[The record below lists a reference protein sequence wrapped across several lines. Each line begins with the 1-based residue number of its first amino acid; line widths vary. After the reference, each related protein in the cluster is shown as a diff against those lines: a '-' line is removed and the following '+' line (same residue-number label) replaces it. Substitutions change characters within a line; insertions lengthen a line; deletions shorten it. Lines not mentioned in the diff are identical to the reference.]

1 MNILFLM
8 KAYDIG
14 GIEVVAATLADSFVK
29 HGHKVAITT
38 FKAPDAMMVA
48 RTNPEIQIYTIGKF
62 ECSAINADRL
72 RKILIADSIDVVI
85 NQWGLPYIP
94 CKVLNKAKKGLNIK
108 TIAVYH
114 NQIDTNARIK
124 NVEIAIASTHNPLK
138 RILLN
143 IQKMIVRQI
152 TSASMR
158 YVYHHSDIYQVL
170 SPCYEELFKRFT
182 GIKNPRKLMVQT
194 NPVTVNSSDYH
205 YSQTEKQKEII
216 YMGRIDYNQKR
227 VYRVIDTWALLES
240 EYSDWRLTIIGDG
253 IERKNI
259 EQKVRD
265 LKLKHVSFEGFQKP
279 EPYYKRASLLLLA
292 SEYEGFPLVLA
303 ECMSYGVVPIVYD
316 SYSAVKDIVDNHV
329 NGITLPYHP
338 NGYDAKEAAQ
348 RISEVMKNDLDRKKM
363 ALAAIDKSKCYSI
376 ENIYNEWEQTF
387 NSMKKEKCD
396 GN

>member
-14 GIEVVAATLADSFVK
+14 GIEVVAATLANSFMK
-29 HGHKVAITT
+29 HGHKVAIAT
-38 FKAPDAMMVA
+38 FKAPNAMMIA
-48 RTNPEIQIYTIGKF
+48 RTNPEIQIYAIGKF
-62 ECSAINADRL
+62 ECSALNADRL
-72 RKILIADSIDVVI
+72 RKILIDNNIDVVI

-94 CKVLNKAKKGLNIK
+94 CKVLNKAKMGLNIK
-108 TIAVYH
+108 TIAIYH

-124 NVEIAIASTHNPLK
+124 NVEIAITSTRNPLK
-138 RILLN
+138 KMLLN
-143 IQKMIVRQI
+143 IQKKIVRQI

-170 SPCYEELFKRFT
+170 SPSYIELFKRFT
-182 GIKNPRKLMVQT
+182 GIKSPRKLMVQT

-205 YSQTEKQKEII
+205 YSQAEKQKEII

-227 VYRVIDTWALLES
+227 VYRVIDTWALLEN
-240 EYSDWRLTIIGDG
+240 EFPDWRLTIIGDG

-259 EQKVRD
+259 EQKVID

-279 EPYYKRASLLLLA
+279 EPYYKRASLLLLT

-316 SYSAVKDIVDNHV
+316 SYSAVKDIVDNQV
-329 NGITLPYHP
+329 NGIILPYHS

-348 RISEVMKNDLDRKKM
+348 SISEVLKSDYDCDRM
-363 ALAAIDKSKCYSI
+363 AIAAIEKSKCYSI
-376 ENIYNEWEQTF
+376 ENIYKEWEQTF
-387 NSMKKEKCD
+387 NSIKKENCD

>member
-14 GIEVVAATLADSFVK
+14 GIEVVTATLADCFIK
-29 HGHKVAITT
+29 HMHKVAIAT
-38 FKAPDAMMVA
+38 FKTPDEMMMA
-48 RTNPEIQIYTIGKF
+48 RTNPEIRIYTIGKY
-62 ECSAINADRL
+62 ECSVTNVNRL
-72 RKILIADSIDVVI
+72 RKILISDKTDVVI

-94 CKVLNKAKKGLNIK
+94 CKVLNKAKKGLDIK

-124 NVEIAIASTHNPLK
+124 NVEIAIASTINPLK
-138 RILLN
+138 KMLLD
-143 IQKMIVRQI
+143 IQKIIVRQI

-158 YVYHHSDIYQVL
+158 YVYYHSDIYQVL
-170 SPCYEELFKRFT
+170 SPSYVELFKRFT
-182 GIKNPRKLMVQT
+182 GIKSPRKLMVQT

-259 EQKVRD
+259 EQKVTD

-279 EPYYKRASLLLLA
+279 EPYYKRASLLLLT

-348 RISEVMKNDLDRKKM
+348 RISEVMKNDLNRKKM

>member
-8 KAYDIG
+8 RGYLIG
-14 GIEVVAATLADSFVK
+14 GVGVVTATLADCFIK
-29 HGHKVAITT
+29 HGHKVTIAS
-38 FKAPDAMMVA
+38 FLAPNAMMAA
-48 RTNPEIQIYTIGKF
+48 RTNPKVQIYTIGKY
-62 ECSAINADRL
+62 ECSATNVNRL
-72 RKILIADSIDVVI
+72 RKILISDKTDVVI

-94 CKVLNKAKKGLNIK
+94 CRVLNKAKKGLDIK

-114 NQIDTNARIK
+114 NQINTNARIK
-124 NVEIAIASTHNPLK
+124 KVEITIASAHNPLEK
-138 RILLN
+138 TLLN

-170 SPCYEELFKRFT
+170 SPSYVELFKHFT
-182 GIKNPRKLMVQT
+182 GIKNPQKLMVQT
-194 NPVTVNSSDYH
+194 NPVTVNASSYH

-227 VYRVIDTWALLES
+227 VYRVIDTWALLEN
-240 EYSDWRLTIIGDG
+240 EFPDWHLTIIGDG

-259 EQKVRD
+259 EQKVTD

-279 EPYYKRASLLLLA
+279 EPYYKRASLLLLT

-316 SYSAVKDIVDNHV
+316 SYSAVKDIVDNQV
-329 NGITLPYHP
+329 NGIILPYHS

-348 RISEVMKNDLDRKKM
+348 RISEVMKNDLNRKKM
-363 ALAAIDKSKCYSI
+363 ALAAIEKSKYYSV
-376 ENIYNEWEQTF
+376 ENVYKEWEQTL
-387 NSMKKEKCD
+387 NTIKKYD
-396 GN
+396 

>member
-1 MNILFLM
+1 M

-14 GIEVVAATLADSFVK
+14 GIEVVAATLADCFVK
-29 HGHKVAITT
+29 HGHKVAIAS

-48 RTNPEIQIYTIGKF
+48 RTNLEIQIYTIGKF

-124 NVEIAIASTHNPLK
+124 NVEIAIAFTHNPLK
-138 RILLN
+138 RMLLK
-143 IQKMIVRQI
+143 IQKIIVRQI

-170 SPCYEELFKRFT
+170 SPSYVELFKRFT

-194 NPVTVNSSDYH
+194 NPVTVNSSGYH
-205 YSQTEKQKEII
+205 YSRTKKQKEII

-227 VYRVIDTWALLES
+227 VYRVIETWALLES
-240 EYSDWRLTIIGDG
+240 EFPDWRLTIIGDG
-253 IERKNI
+253 IERKISN
-259 EQKVRD
+259 R
-265 LKLKHVSFEGFQKP
+265 KL
-279 EPYYKRASLLLLA
+279 
-292 SEYEGFPLVLA
+292 
-303 ECMSYGVVPIVYD
+303 
-316 SYSAVKDIVDNHV
+316 
-329 NGITLPYHP
+329 
-338 NGYDAKEAAQ
+338 
-348 RISEVMKNDLDRKKM
+348 
-363 ALAAIDKSKCYSI
+363 
-376 ENIYNEWEQTF
+376 QT
-387 NSMKKEKCD
+387 
-396 GN
+396 